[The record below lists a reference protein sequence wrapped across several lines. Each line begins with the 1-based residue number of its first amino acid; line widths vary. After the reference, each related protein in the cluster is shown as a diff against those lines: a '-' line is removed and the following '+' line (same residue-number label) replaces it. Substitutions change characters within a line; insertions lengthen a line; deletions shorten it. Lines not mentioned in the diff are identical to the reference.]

1 MQRRGT
7 IIGQQDNGV
16 ITVTEAEVPLAD
28 MFGYATTL
36 RSATQG
42 KANFTM
48 EFSRYLPVPEAI
60 EEDLVAEAAEKAK
73 AKRGV

>member
-1 MQRRGT
+1 
-7 IIGQQDNGV
+7 
-16 ITVTEAEVPLAD
+16 

-42 KANFTM
+42 KANYTM
-48 EFSRYLPVPEAI
+48 EFSRYLPVPEAM
-60 EEDLVAEAAEKAK
+60 EEELVAEAAEKAK